1 MPGGLV
7 FIFFAIRREAA
18 ARRVEAAGPEAAP
31 IGAEEGPDL
40 GRGGR
45 LRRVPAPPGPDG

>member
-18 ARRVEAAGPEAAP
+18 ARRAEASRAGGCAA
-31 IGAEEGPDL
+31 IAVKKVRIWDEED
-40 GRGGR
+40 
-45 LRRVPAPPGPDG
+45 A